1 MRDYTSLQKHHT
13 PAGVE
18 TMVADDDDD
27 DNVQNAYSWQ
37 YEIS

>member
-27 DNVQNAYSWQ
+27 DVQNAYS
-37 YEIS
+37 